1 MFGLFALF
9 SEGGL
14 SFWEKIAAWYESSVI
29 NELFT
34 YLTERYFSVE
44 LGTYENFSVGAGTAT
59 TVRNIILALMIG
71 FIAASV
77 MTAYT
82 RQGLGGFVRKL
93 LREECLSPEQAKT
106 LMELGYFRSSMIR
119 RELSRGTTLC
129 MVVRCCEE
137 KPSQDPTPEQKT
149 TQGQDQSSAP
159 DQIAEA
165 FENVTPASQ
174 NTQTYRKID
183 FLTARFYIPEDLRYR
198 ADVRFD
204 AKGSSWGLVAV
215 SAVISIL
222 AAALLCWL
230 FPDVIAL
237 ADNIIT
243 WLAP

>member
-119 RELSRGTTLC
+119 RELSRGTTLR
-129 MVVRCCEE
+129 MVVRQCEAHESLDSQENEAPSNE
-137 KPSQDPTPEQKT
+137 KPESNSQKT
-149 TQGQDQSSAP
+149 T
-159 DQIAEA
+159 
-165 FENVTPASQ
+165 
-174 NTQTYRKID
+174 KID

>member
-9 SEGGL
+9 SKGGL

-29 NELFT
+29 NELLT

-119 RELSRGTTLC
+119 RELSRGTTLR
-129 MVVRCCEE
+129 MVVRCCDGEQ
-137 KPSQDPTPEQKT
+137 SQEQE
-149 TQGQDQSSAP
+149 QSSAP
-159 DQIAEA
+159 NQTAEA
-165 FENVTPASQ
+165 SEKVTPAPQ
-174 NTQTYRKID
+174 NTQTHRKID

-215 SAVISIL
+215 STVISIL

>member
-119 RELSRGTTLC
+119 RELSRGTTLR
-129 MVVRCCEE
+129 MVVRQCEAHESLDSQENEAPSNE
-137 KPSQDPTPEQKT
+137 KPESHSQKT
-149 TQGQDQSSAP
+149 T
-159 DQIAEA
+159 
-165 FENVTPASQ
+165 
-174 NTQTYRKID
+174 KID